1 MKSKKILLLLFSGL
15 IIKILAISLTNFNLF
30 GDEAQYWVWSQN
42 LDIGYYS
49 KPPLIAWFLSVFVFF
64 LGDGFVSLKL
74 FSIFFYI
81 FSTILI
87 YFLSYELFKNKKF
100 SLMVAISFYFM
111 PVVSVSS
118 FLISTDVILVFFWI
132 LSLVIVLRIRAQT
145 KLVNFLLLGIFLGL
159 AFLAK
164 YAAIYFLL
172 SLFMLFF
179 LDKKTKS
186 IFLNNKLG
194 LFIFVSSFIIIILP
208 NLLWNIQND
217 WITISHT
224 SDNMGLARMSLNLF
238 QGFEFLFI
246 QALMIGPVLVFG
258 FLISMRNFNFNFED
272 KFLLIFSLPIFII
285 VLLESILVRANA
297 NWAAAGLVCLFLFLF
312 VKVYKF
318 SIKIINFN
326 IILNFIFSFIFFV
339 LIATTSQIQIFNRIS
354 EISLF
359 ANLLEKNYL
368 INTKY
373 LVVNDRLLYSSLRY
387 SLRDSGVVI
396 YTPYKSNEPVKSH
409 FQITDPLLST
419 FNKNFIFIGDPLNIN
434 YLNEKIKIIKL
445 KEINVIFKKKPIK
458 IYEVTF

>member
-15 IIKILAISLTNFNLF
+15 VIKVLAISFTNFNLF

-42 LDIGYYS
+42 LDTGYYS

-64 LGDGFVSLKL
+64 LGDSFVSLKL
-74 FSIFFYI
+74 FSIIFYI

-87 YFLSYELFKNKKF
+87 YFLSYELVKNKKF

-132 LSLVIVLRIRAQT
+132 LSLIIVLRIRVQT
-145 KLVNFLLLGIFLGL
+145 KLFNFLLLGIFLGL

-179 LDKKTKS
+179 LDKKTKN

-194 LFIFVSSFIIIILP
+194 FFVFLSSFIIIILP

-224 SDNMGLARMSLNLF
+224 SDNVGLSRISLNLF

-246 QALMIGPVLVFG
+246 QALMVGPVLVFG

-318 SIKIINFN
+318 SIKIINLN
-326 IILNFIFSFIFFV
+326 IIFNFIFSFIFFV
-339 LIATTSQIQIFNRIS
+339 LIATTSQMQMFNRIN

-368 INTKY
+368 VNTKY

-387 SLRDSGVVI
+387 SLRDSGVLI

-419 FNKNFIFIGDPLNIN
+419 FNKNFIFIGDPLNIS
-434 YLNEKIKIIKL
+434 YLNENKKIVKL

-458 IYEVTF
+458 IYEVSF